1 MRQAYG
7 YITLVTI
14 VAAMLSLGGCIVNDI
29 PYPNRQPSFKAFEVE
44 GQVGVSEFDNVKRT
58 VSFTVDGEH
67 DITDVRVIYYEISD
81 STEMVPEMP
90 ENLNLS
96 RPYRC
101 TLRTWQDYEW
111 TIDAKWDVNYI
122 VNVENQV
129 GNASIDTVNRV
140 AIVTVA
146 KSQPLTSVRIDKMEL
161 GPANAVIT
169 PDPYERKYDLLGDG
183 TVFEVS
189 MFGRTEQWR
198 VSAQHANS
206 TISGKTLVAWT
217 KTATATA
224 DVPVGSNQE
233 MGYEY
238 RRDVDEGWSKTDIGN
253 VSLEGGTMTA
263 VMTDLEPGTK
273 YVCRPF
279 LGDERGQEQTFTTDD
294 VVDIPN
300 MSFEEWF
307 NKRKNNHDCWFPYAE
322 GGAPYWA
329 TGNDGIAMVSDG
341 ATYPVTDKVKEGRY
355 AAYMETK
362 KVTIGVPLA
371 AGNLFT
377 GDFITN
383 VSDPGSSPKFGRP
396 FTGRPAKLSGWYIY
410 QPGIIDVYHQNKF
423 PEDSQH
429 VGETDKC
436 HVYIYLENWR
446 GATARPKE
454 ADRDIVAYGEFKT
467 DASTTDYQQ
476 FVINLEYRTTTIKPT
491 HIVLVATSSVYGER
505 YCGATGSKLWIDALS
520 FDYDTAPIVKK

>member
-1 MRQAYG
+1 MRRIYG
-7 YITLVTI
+7 YMTLVMAAT
-14 VAAMLSLGGCIVNDI
+14 AMLSLGGCIVNDI

-44 GQVGVSEFDNVKRT
+44 GQIGVSEFDNVKRT
-58 VSFTVDGEH
+58 VSLTVDGEH
-67 DITDVRVIYYEISD
+67 DIKDVKVIYYEISD

-90 ENLNLS
+90 ERIDLS
-96 RPYRC
+96 QPYRC

-111 TIDAKWDVNYI
+111 TIDAKWDVDYVI
-122 VNVENQV
+122 NVENQV
-129 GNASIDTVNRV
+129 GAAAIDTVNRV
-140 AIVTVA
+140 AIVMVA
-146 KSQPLTSVRIDKMEL
+146 KSQPLSSVRIDKMVL

-169 PDPYERKYDLLGDG
+169 PDPYERRYDLLGDG
-183 TVFEVS
+183 TLFEVS
-189 MFGRTEQWR
+189 MFGRTEKWR
-198 VSAQHANS
+198 LSAQHADFTVNGRS
-206 TISGKTLVAWT
+206 LVAWT

-224 DVPVGSNQE
+224 DVPVGSSLE

-238 RRDVDEGWSKTDIGN
+238 RREVDEVWTKTDIGN
-253 VSLEGGTMTA
+253 VSSEGGVMTA
-263 VMTDLEPGTK
+263 VMTDLEPGTT

-279 LGDERGQEQTFTTDD
+279 LGSEVGREQTFTTDA
-294 VVDIPN
+294 VVEIPN

-307 NKRKNNHDCWFPYAE
+307 NVIKLNHNCWFPYAE
-322 GGAPYWA
+322 GGTPYWA
-329 TGNDGIAMVSDG
+329 TGNDGIATLTDG
-341 ATYPVTDKVKEGRY
+341 ATYPVTDKVKEGKY

-362 KVTIGVPLA
+362 KVAIVGLA

-383 VSDPGSSPKFGRP
+383 VQDPGSSPRFGRP

-410 QPGIIDVYHQNKF
+410 QPGIIDVHHSTKY
-423 PEDSQH
+423 PEDSQYI
-429 VGETDKC
+429 GQTDKC
-436 HVYIYLENWR
+436 HIYIYLENWR

-491 HIVLVATSSVYGER
+491 HIVIVATSSVYGER
-505 YCGATGSKLWIDALS
+505 YCGATGSKLWLDALS
-520 FDYDTAPIVKK
+520 FDYDVTPIVKGA